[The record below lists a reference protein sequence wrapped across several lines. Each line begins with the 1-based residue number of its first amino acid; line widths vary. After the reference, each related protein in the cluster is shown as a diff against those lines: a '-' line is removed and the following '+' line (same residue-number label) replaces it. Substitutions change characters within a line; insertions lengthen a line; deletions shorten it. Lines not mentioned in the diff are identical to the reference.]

1 MSLVILGVGTAL
13 PETPV
18 SQTEAMNIA
27 RTVCCRTDAQET
39 WIPTLYTQSG
49 IETRHMAFPDNVL
62 RDLIEGTANSG
73 SVFLPKRDPADRGP
87 TAGQRMRHYVEQA
100 GPLATRAARQALA
113 ASGVDPADITHI
125 VTVSCTGFRAPGVDV
140 EIIKRLGLPATVQ
153 RTHIGFMG
161 CHGALNGLRV
171 ARAYA
176 ESDPRARILLCAVE
190 LCGIHYHYGWDPQ
203 KVIANALFA
212 DGAAALVGAAG
223 VDAASCRIPAKRQDA
238 ASTSEGWRVEANG
251 ACLFPDSEDA
261 MTWSIGDYN
270 FEMTLSKRVPGL
282 IAEGLKPWLETWLND
297 SGVSLSEVA
306 SWAVHPGGPRI
317 LTAVEE
323 GLGLASS
330 ALAPSRAVLADC
342 GNMSSPTVLFV
353 LERTLAQGFEG
364 TAVLAALGPGFTASF
379 ATLHVPGR

>member
-1 MSLVILGVGTAL
+1 MSLAILGIGTAL
-13 PETPV
+13 PETHV
-18 SQTEAMNIA
+18 TQTEAMNIA
-27 RTVCCRTDAQET
+27 RTVCCRTDAHET
-39 WIPTLYTQSG
+39 WVPSLYTQSG
-49 IETRHMAFPDNVL
+49 IETRHMAFSQDVL
-62 RDLIEGTANSG
+62 EDLIRGTTDSG
-73 SVFLPKRDPADRGP
+73 SVFLPRRDAADRGP

-113 ASGVDPADITHI
+113 SSGVDAADITHI

-140 EIIKRLGLPATVQ
+140 ELIKGLGLGATVQ

-223 VDAASCRIPAKRQDA
+223 
-238 ASTSEGWRVEANG
+238 SEGWRVEANG
-251 ACLFPDSEDA
+251 ACIFPDSEDA

-282 IAEGLKPWLETWLND
+282 IAGGLKPWLETWLND
-297 SGVSLSEVA
+297 CGVSLSEVA

-317 LTAVEE
+317 LMAVEE
-323 GLGLASS
+323 GLGLGPA

-342 GNMSSPTVLFV
+342 GNMSSPTVLFI
-353 LERTLAQGFEG
+353 LDRLMRTGAPRPCVALGFG
-364 TAVLAALGPGFTASF
+364 PGLAAEVAL
-379 ATLHVPGR
+379 LC